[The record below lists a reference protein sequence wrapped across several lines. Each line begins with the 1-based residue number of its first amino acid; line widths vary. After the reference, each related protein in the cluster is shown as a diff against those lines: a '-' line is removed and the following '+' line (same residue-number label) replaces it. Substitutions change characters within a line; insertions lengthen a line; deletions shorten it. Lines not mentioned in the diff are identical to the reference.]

1 MTNHPD
7 IQYRFGLKIGE
18 KGFHVAGDK
27 IWVETQM
34 EKWLN
39 LFQHQLSPELLGT
52 SNQPAGR
59 PVDPGAAPQQRKLPT
74 LGEFL
79 QTKGCKEIPDVILVV
94 GLYFER
100 FQQKNLF
107 TRSDLMQTIFNR
119 ISKDETEVQQALVD
133 LVNRQLLGES
143 ATMGSSEMSYSLTFT
158 GEQLVKE
165 GFTR

>member
-18 KGFHVAGDK
+18 KEFHAAGDK

-39 LFQHQLSPELLGT
+39 LFQNQLSPELLGNAGA
-52 SNQPAGR
+52 SASRPADAGS
-59 PVDPGAAPQQRKLPT
+59 APQQRKLPT

-107 TRSDLMQTIFNR
+107 TRTDLMQTIFNR
-119 ISKDETEVQQALVD
+119 ISKNETEVQQALVD
-133 LVNRQLLGES
+133 LVNRQLLSET

-158 GEQLVKE
+158 GEQMVKE
-165 GFTR
+165 GFNR